1 MVLYMLTKWLMP
13 KITQWERQIGRRLR
27 LRDLSVFFT
36 VFESGSMA
44 RAADQLGVSTPSIS
58 NVIADL
64 EHALGVRLFDRSAKG
79 VVVTA
84 YGQALLARGRAA
96 FDELR
101 QGVQDIESISNPTS
115 GEVRIG
121 CPESIAAGLLV
132 ALIEQLSLQY
142 PRMRFFVE
150 QVHTPTLKFPELEER
165 KIDLVLARLL
175 KRPLGGRLTDQLDA
189 EVLFED
195 PFFIVVGKNSKWG
208 RRRKMDLADL
218 VDQPWVLTP
227 TDVLAT
233 MLVTRAF
240 EARRMSP
247 PTSTVETFSIHL
259 RNNLV
264 GKGRYVTAL
273 PRSVLKLSEKH
284 YPLKALPIELSGVS
298 SLVAVVT
305 LRNRTLSPAAH
316 LFIQSAREFA
326 RSTAL

>member
-1 MVLYMLTKWLMP
+1 MP
-13 KITQWERQIGRRLR
+13 RITQWERQIGRRLR

-36 VFESGSMA
+36 VLESGSMA
-44 RAADQLGVSTPSIS
+44 KAADRLGVSTPSIS
-58 NVIADL
+58 NTIADL
-64 EHALGVRLFDRSAKG
+64 EHALGVRLLDRSTKG
-79 VVVTA
+79 VLATP
-84 YGQALLARGRAA
+84 YGQALLVRGRAA

-101 QGVQDIESISNPTS
+101 QGIREIEAISDPTS

-132 ALIEQLSLQY
+132 PLIERLSLRY
-142 PRMRFFVE
+142 PRMRFHVQ
-150 QVHTPTLKFPELEER
+150 QVHTPTLEFPELEER

-175 KRPLGGRLTDQLDA
+175 NRPLDGRLTEHLNA

-195 PFFIVVGKNSKWG
+195 PFFIVVGKNSKWA
-208 RRRKMDLADL
+208 RRRKIDLADL
-218 VDQPWVLTP
+218 ADQPWVLTP

-233 MLVTRAF
+233 VLVTKAF
-240 EARRMSP
+240 EARGLEL
-247 PTSTVETFSIHL
+247 PTSTVATFSIHL

-264 GKGRYVTAL
+264 GNGHYVTAL
-273 PRSVLKLSEKH
+273 PRSVLQLSEKH
-284 YPLKALPIELSGVS
+284 YALKALPTKLSGVS

-326 RSTAL
+326 KSMGCS